1 MAGAG
6 ALTFRIWAG
15 RLALIPLAVYALGT
29 PLELLYRGA
38 VLLHADMWLPFE
50 AVGLSVA
57 LVIAVWGYR

>member
-38 VLLHADMWLPFE
+38 VLLRADMWLPYE
-50 AVGLSVA
+50 AAGLSVA
-57 LVIAVWGYR
+57 LAIAVWGYR

>member
-6 ALTFRIWAG
+6 ALTLRVWAG

-29 PLELLYRGA
+29 PLELLYRGT

>member
-1 MAGAG
+1 M
-6 ALTFRIWAG
+6 TFRIWAG

-29 PLELLYRGA
+29 PLELLYRGT

-57 LVIAVWGYR
+57 LMIAVWGYR

>member
-1 MAGAG
+1 MT
-6 ALTFRIWAG
+6 LRVWAG

-29 PLELLYRGA
+29 PLELLYRGT